1 MSLYQQP
8 SFVQYTGNGALRQ
21 YAVPFPYLERSHVF
35 VTLNGVEQPFTWVN
49 AQLIELATAPANGAG
64 FTVRRRTPSAQVLV
78 DFEAGSALQDEDLD
92 LVAKQA
98 LFVSQEALDIAEAV
112 ITVDDDGALDA
123 NNLRIKNLG
132 TPVAANDAA
141 RKSDVDGVVAS
152 ASAATAASAAAAL
165 ASENAAAA
173 SAVAANNV
181 VTSGTVGAIRHDVVQ
196 SLTGPQQVQARA
208 NVAGAALVG
217 SASQTFLVGAATVND
232 HAVSRAFGDG
242 RYGRITTSPT
252 ALTGGATIPSTENG
266 RFYSLALPTHQTA
279 ALPSTVGLMDGFSVV
294 VYVTGLPAGYATAGI
309 NGNGKNIL
317 YRGSAV
323 AFFNLIGNGE
333 IFRFTWLSGLDQWLA
348 ECLQH
353 PAQVRMSRSNSA
365 TTWQSGSTSFTPI
378 VFDQSSG
385 AAPFNISSTSQ
396 TLVPVIGVYNY
407 RHRAHMSAIAG
418 GGTSGNVDFI
428 GTNVSTGAA
437 DSTED
442 YATRNLILN
451 EDQGF
456 FNIQNTRVLLPG
468 NIVSAQYQMSVTTV
482 WIFPGNNLQ
491 VITLVSR

>member
-1 MSLYQQP
+1 MPVDSRSPNRNYPIPNAANLISEDFPRLITAINAVDTDVHGLLSSVAARALLAHSHTIADVSGLQAALDGKLPVGTTYTLASLTDVNVSGVSTGQFLVRGATQWQP
-8 SFVQYTGNGALRQ
+8 SNFN
-21 YAVPFPYLERSHVF
+21 
-35 VTLNGVEQPFTWVN
+35 
-49 AQLIELATAPANGAG
+49 PANYAPLAGAT
-64 FTVRRRTPSAQVLV
+64 FTGGIS
-78 DFEAGSALQDEDLD
+78 
-92 LVAKQA
+92 
-98 LFVSQEALDIAEAV
+98 
-112 ITVDDDGALDA
+112 
-123 NNLRIKNLG
+123 G
-132 TPVAANDAA
+132 TTAAFT
-141 RKSDVDGVVAS
+141 GVVEGA
-152 ASAATAASAAAAL
+152 AATAGGHLLNRTTA
-165 ASENAAAA
+165 
-173 SAVAANNV
+173 
-181 VTSGTVGAIRHDVVQ
+181 D
-196 SLTGPQQVQARA
+196 ARY
-208 NVAGAALVG
+208 
-217 SASQTFLVGAATVND
+217 D
-232 HAVSRAFGDG
+232 
-242 RYGRITTSPT
+242 RITTSPT
-252 ALTGGATIPSTENG
+252 ALTGGTTIPGTENG
-266 RFYSLALPTHQTA
+266 RFYSLALPTAQTC
-279 ALPSTVGLMDGFSVV
+279 ALPLTSGLPDGFSCVLR
-294 VYVTGLPAGYATAGI
+294 VTGLPSGYATAGV

-323 AFFNLIGNGE
+323 AFFNLIGSGE

-365 TTWQSGSTSFTPI
+365 TTWQSGSTSFAGI
-378 VFDQSSG
+378 VYDQSSG

-407 RHRAHMSAIAG
+407 RHRAYMSAIAG

-428 GTNVSTGAA
+428 GTNVSTGAV

-442 YATRNLILN
+442 YDTRNLILN